1 MRIKAINFE
10 RFPATNM
17 PNMEIHNYSIDP
29 LEAKKRVT
37 SKTVVPHQFLVL
49 GGCRLRSLSQ

>member
-17 PNMEIHNYSIDP
+17 PNMEILNYSIDP
-29 LEAKKRVT
+29 LEAEKRVT
-37 SKTVVPHQFLVL
+37 SQAVVPHQPLVV
-49 GGCRLRSLSQ
+49 GGCRLRSLSH